1 MLTGFLLNH
10 LVTITIY
17 QYKLQNLQLKAAP
30 GKLDYLET
38 ELKKSLRRFR
48 KKKTGKPKEK
58 FLMQKS
64 GFLPLSFVFSS
75 QGKRIYVGNGAFG
88 VCNSRIDTNGNV
100 IVYLQIVI

>member
-1 MLTGFLLNH
+1 
-10 LVTITIY
+10 
-17 QYKLQNLQLKAAP
+17 
-30 GKLDYLET
+30 
-38 ELKKSLRRFR
+38 
-48 KKKTGKPKEK
+48 
-58 FLMQKS
+58 MQKS

>member
-48 KKKTGKPKEK
+48 KKKNRKAERKISHAEIRFLAIK
-58 FLMQKS
+58 FC
-64 GFLPLSFVFSS
+64 FF
-75 QGKRIYVGNGAFG
+75 
-88 VCNSRIDTNGNV
+88 
-100 IVYLQIVI
+100 